1 MNMSAIAWFVLMIV
15 FLLVEASTVCVVS
28 IWFAVGALSA
38 MIASLLGGQLWLQ
51 VLLFLVIS
59 AALLAAL
66 RPITK
71 KYFTPKLVKTNVD
84 AVIGATGIVLEPI
97 DNTHSTGRVKL
108 GGMEWS
114 ARSTGGESIEKGAL
128 IRVDRVEGVK
138 VYVSPAQVS
147 AVTK

>member
-51 VLLFLVIS
+51 VVLFLVIS

-84 AVIGATGIVLEPI
+84 AVIGTTGIVLEPI
-97 DNTHSTGRVKL
+97 DNVHSTGRVKL
-108 GGMEWS
+108 SGMEWT
-114 ARSTGGESIEKGAL
+114 ARSTNGEPIEKDTL

-147 AVTK
+147 ASVK